1 MWPPAVAG
9 LPRPLAEPDLLMV
22 ITGGEIGYTR
32 EDGVH
37 VVPISAL
44 KP

>member
-1 MWPPAVAG
+1 MIV
-9 LPRPLAEPDLLMV
+9 
-22 ITGGEIGYTR
+22 TGGPMGYTR